1 MKLVLLAIQMLIFL
15 SPLGA
20 QDPLERYF
28 PAASLDK
35 LRAGKTLSASVPAD
49 WGLSLLPSIASGE
62 SISADLKTRQPSI
75 GVEISSIIAG
85 LPRQMDTREGW
96 LMLYNSL
103 HAVSTMK
110 GIPYYSFS
118 RGTNRVLFTESY
130 VVDSTS
136 RKERVADSTF
146 SEIPV
151 EDLIYTFQE
160 DGTFGKNVYEESF
173 SFRDDHLL
181 VSIRNMTTISFLFL
195 PLIQP
200 GDLVS
205 RIALIPNGKDVAFY
219 GVSYLSTSF
228 PMGDRH
234 SREESLKNR
243 LTAMANWLKGRLDGG
258 AQ

>member
-1 MKLVLLAIQMLIFL
+1 MKLVRLAIQMLIFV
-15 SPLGA
+15 SPLCA
-20 QDPLERYF
+20 QDSLERYF
-28 PAASLDK
+28 RPASLDQM
-35 LRAGKTLSASVPAD
+35 RAGKTLSASVPAD
-49 WGLSLLPSIASGE
+49 WGLSLVPSIASRE
-62 SISADLKTRQPSI
+62 SISAELKTRKPSI
-75 GVEISSIIAG
+75 GMEMSSIIAG
-85 LPRQMDTREGW
+85 LPRQMDTKEGW
-96 LMLYNSL
+96 LLLYNGL

-118 RGTNRVLFTESY
+118 RGTNRVLFSESY
-130 VVDSTS
+130 AVDSTT

-146 SEIPV
+146 SEIPT

-160 DGTFGKNVYEESF
+160 DGTFGKNVYEERF
-173 SFRDDHLL
+173 SFRNDHLL
-181 VSIRNMTTISFLFL
+181 VRIHNITTISFLFL

-205 RIALIPNGKDVAFY
+205 QIVLIPNGNDVAFY

-234 SREESLKNR
+234 AREESLKNR
-243 LTAMANWLKGRLDGG
+243 LTAMANWLKSRLDGA